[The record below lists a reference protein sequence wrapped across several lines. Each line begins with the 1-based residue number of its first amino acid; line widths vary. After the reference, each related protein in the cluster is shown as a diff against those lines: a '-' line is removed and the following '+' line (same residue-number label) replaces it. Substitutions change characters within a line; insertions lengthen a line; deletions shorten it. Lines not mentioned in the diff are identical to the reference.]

1 MSDSTQSL
9 ELEAGGK
16 QYLFEVLTD
25 PDPQSPRENA
35 NLGTML
41 YKHRRYVLGDDLI
54 NFENFDDYLESAN
67 ISPEEIVSL
76 PLFLLDHSGLTLA
89 TTDFDD
95 PWDSGCV
102 GVIFTTYDKIK
113 AEYGVSEVDPDL
125 IERVGNMLENEVTE
139 FNTYLNNEIYG
150 FRLCE
155 KTQDGKWSEVESGW
169 NFYGHNI
176 TENGMLEVLEPEIAD
191 IVALHFAPPSPPRMK

>member
-1 MSDSTQSL
+1 MSDPTQSL
-9 ELEAGGK
+9 EFETGDK

-25 PDPQSPRENA
+25 PDPQSPRENS

-54 NFENFDDYLESAN
+54 NFGSFDDYLESAN
-67 ISPEEIVSL
+67 ISPEEVVSL
-76 PLFLLDHSGLTLA
+76 PLFLLDHSGLTLS
-89 TTDFDD
+89 TTDFAD

-113 AEYGVSEVDPDL
+113 AEYAVSDVDPDL
-125 IERVGNMLENEVTE
+125 IERVGNMLENEVAE

-155 KTQDGKWSEVESGW
+155 KKDGKWSEVESGW
-169 NFYGHNI
+169 NFYGRNVND
-176 TENGMLEVLEPEIAD
+176 NGMLEVLEPEIAD
-191 IVALHFAPPSPPRMK
+191 VVAAHFAPPSPPRMK